1 MKTNFIEISNK
12 VQNDTRLACM
22 KFYENAELY
31 ADRIHN
37 NQLGKKIIS
46 QTDSLLFKFISV
58 ATNLEF
64 LWQIHYLKQDNSEL
78 QKHTAEWQNNLS
90 LTDLMYFENV
100 IVQLRAFIDF
110 AQKLCCLVL
119 EYTKP
124 IDGTKDFYKILA
136 KNESQK
142 AREIESKFREIMSQG
157 SWGNSVKSIRDKI
170 IHYDIVKTK
179 SEFKPTIQGK
189 SYERFCQDLENDM
202 FVFLTELQPIL
213 FEREWIS
220 G

>member
-12 VQNDTRLACM
+12 VQDDTRLACM
-22 KFYENAELY
+22 KFYENAESY
-31 ADRIHN
+31 ANGIQN
-37 NQLGKKIIS
+37 EQLGTKIIS

-64 LWQIHYLKQDNSEL
+64 LWQIHYLKKDKSEL

-100 IVQLRAFIDF
+100 IMQLRAFIDF

-124 IDGTKDFYKILA
+124 IYVTKDFYKIVA
-136 KNESQK
+136 KNESLK
-142 AREIESKFREIMSQG
+142 AREIESKFREIMSED
-157 SWGNSVKSIRDKI
+157 SWGSSVKSIRDKI
-170 IHYDIVKTK
+170 THYDVIKTK
-179 SEFKPTIQGK
+179 SEIKPTIQGK
-189 SYERFCQDLENDM
+189 SYERYCQDLENNM
-202 FVFLTELQPIL
+202 FVFLIELQPIL
-213 FEREWIS
+213 FEKEWIS